1 MRKHKVKK
9 LLKEAYGRL
18 FGQGARKER
27 QRWAAGIMPRLGE
40 DWKRS
45 GRTEFKQGLNE
56 SLAID
61 SIRIR
66 L

>member
-1 MRKHKVKK
+1 MRKPKVKK

-18 FGQGARKER
+18 FGQGAGNK
-27 QRWAAGIMPRLGE
+27 QNSLAAGIAAWRGQ
-40 DWKRS
+40 DWKHS
-45 GRTEFKQGLNE
+45 DSEEVKQGWNE